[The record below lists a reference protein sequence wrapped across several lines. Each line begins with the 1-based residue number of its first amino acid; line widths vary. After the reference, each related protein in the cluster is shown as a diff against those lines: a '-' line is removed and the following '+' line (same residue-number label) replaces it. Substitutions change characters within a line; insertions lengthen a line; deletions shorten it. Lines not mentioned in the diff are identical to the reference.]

1 MEGKTGARCSI
12 PGIYKCKD
20 HPEVT
25 KTFAK
30 NAVFTPCSR
39 AGSHGTTWVLVR
51 KIDTVAS

>member
-1 MEGKTGARCSI
+1 MEQKTGGRVSI
-12 PGIYKCKD
+12 PGIYKCKE

-30 NAVFTPCSR
+30 NAVLPPCSR

-51 KIDTVAS
+51 KIDTVAP